1 MRAVAD
7 GRWASRIPDI
17 MDEYTREC
25 LLTRVRRKLASWV
38 VLKALS
44 ELLLR
49 RCMPRFIRSG

>member
-1 MRAVAD
+1 
-7 GRWASRIPDI
+7 